1 MTCAA
6 LGCDTQAGPAQLM
19 CRKHWYQVP
28 QAVRDEVWAAWRACK
43 GTPDRRYAMAV
54 LAARESL
61 KKEE

>member
-1 MTCAA
+1 
-6 LGCDTQAGPAQLM
+6 M